1 MPKFKYNAIK
11 DIKYYYKDGAKY
23 VYICSQI
30 DNCNSFCSGV
40 ALFSFGGVCTGF
52 VPIAQV
58 HSIKLNLNNKIIREL
73 I

>member
-1 MPKFKYNAIK
+1 MPRFKDSAIK
-11 DIKYYYKDGAKY
+11 DIKYFYKDGATY

-40 ALFSFGGVCTGF
+40 ALFSFGGVCYGL
-52 VPIAQV
+52 VPTAQV